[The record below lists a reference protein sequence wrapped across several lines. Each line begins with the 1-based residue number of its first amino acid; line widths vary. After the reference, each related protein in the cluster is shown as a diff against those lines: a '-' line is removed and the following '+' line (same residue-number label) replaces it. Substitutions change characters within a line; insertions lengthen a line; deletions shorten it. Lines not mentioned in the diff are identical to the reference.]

1 MTQTACSSK
10 GRRLL
15 LSIFAIGFLS
25 IATTARAQGFISPL
39 IGYDFGGD
47 AKCPVLLRECED
59 SRLNIGVGFGTIGA
73 LIGFEEEIA
82 YAPDFFGTG
91 TGLDSNVLTVMSN
104 LLIAPKIGPVQPYVL
119 AGVGLMKTHVEL
131 STSSVLTTDNN
142 TFGWDIGGGLMVFFG
157 GHVGV
162 RGDVR
167 YFHSFQDFEV
177 LGITLE
183 NASLNFGRGSAG
195 VVLKF

>member
-1 MTQTACSSK
+1 MPQTACSAI
-10 GRRLL
+10 RRRCF
-15 LSIFAIGFLS
+15 SAILIMGFLAL
-25 IATTARAQGFISPL
+25 ATTARAQGFISPL

-47 AKCPVLLRECED
+47 AKCPVLAVTCED

-104 LLIAPKIGPVQPYVL
+104 FMIAPKIGPVQPYVL

-162 RGDVR
+162 RGDLR

-177 LGITLE
+177 LGFTLE
-183 NASLNFGRGSAG
+183 NASLNFGRGSVG
-195 VVLKF
+195 VVFKF